1 MKIIAIIMIIATM
14 AVSCSSVE
22 DLTCKYPS
30 VNHLENTG
38 CKTHE
43 SEIADFDASESDSD
57 FEHGTIQIWCGDI
70 PMKMICRFNSLQ
82 YPCDFG
88 KVNIQVSYTDKTLTI
103 VEFPSSDQADC
114 LCEVDA
120 SFVIE
125 NLPDEDFMIKVYHG
139 DTFGNYNAN
148 KPNFVG
154 DTKSIASGEK
164 LEYSY
169 R

>member
-1 MKIIAIIMIIATM
+1 MIIATM
-14 AVSCSSVE
+14 AVSCSSME
-22 DLTCKYPS
+22 EITSKYPTI
-30 VNHLENTG
+30 NNLKNTE

-43 SEIADFDASESDSD
+43 LEIVNSDASEPDSD

-70 PMKMICRFNSLQ
+70 PMKIICRFNSLQ
-82 YPCDFG
+82 YPCDFE
-88 KVNIQVSYTDKTLTI
+88 KVNINVSYFNKTLTI

-125 NLPDEDFMIKVYHG
+125 NLPDEDFIIKVYHG
-139 DTFGNYNAN
+139 DTFGYYNAD
-148 KPNFVG
+148 KPKFVG
-154 DTKSIASGEK
+154 NTKSIVSGEK

-169 R
+169 

>member
-1 MKIIAIIMIIATM
+1 MKI
-14 AVSCSSVE
+14 
-22 DLTCKYPS
+22 
-30 VNHLENTG
+30 
-38 CKTHE
+38 
-43 SEIADFDASESDSD
+43 
-57 FEHGTIQIWCGDI
+57 
-70 PMKMICRFNSLQ
+70 ICRFNSLQ

-88 KVNIQVSYTDKTLTI
+88 KVNINVSYSNKTLTI

-125 NLPDEDFMIKVYHG
+125 NLPDVDFIIKVYHG
-139 DTFGNYNAN
+139 DTFGNYNAD
-148 KPNFVG
+148 KPKFVI

-169 R
+169 

>member
-1 MKIIAIIMIIATM
+1 MKIIAIIMIIATIS
-14 AVSCSSVE
+14 VSCSSVE
-22 DLTCKYPS
+22 ELTSKYPS
-30 VNHLENTG
+30 VNHLDNTG

-43 SEIADFDASESDSD
+43 LEIANSDASGFDAD

-70 PMKMICRFNSLQ
+70 PMKVICRFNSLQ

-88 KVNIQVSYTDKTLTI
+88 KVNINVSYSDKTLTI

-114 LCEVDA
+114 LCAVDA

-125 NLPDEDFMIKVYHG
+125 NLPDEDFIIKVYHG
-139 DTFGNYNAN
+139 DTFGNYNAD
-148 KPNFVG
+148 KPNFIG

-169 R
+169 

>member
-1 MKIIAIIMIIATM
+1 MIIATM
-14 AVSCSSVE
+14 AVSCSSME
-22 DLTCKYPS
+22 EITSKYPTI
-30 VNHLENTG
+30 NNLKNTE

-43 SEIADFDASESDSD
+43 LEIVNSDASEPDSD

-70 PMKMICRFNSLQ
+70 PMKIICRFNSLQ
-82 YPCDFG
+82 YPCDFE
-88 KVNIQVSYTDKTLTI
+88 KVNINVSYFNKTLTI

-125 NLPDEDFMIKVYHG
+125 NLPDEDFIIKVYHG
-139 DTFGNYNAN
+139 DIFGNYNAD

-169 R
+169 

>member
-1 MKIIAIIMIIATM
+1 MIIATM
-14 AVSCSSVE
+14 AVSCSRMEEITS
-22 DLTCKYPS
+22 KYPTI
-30 VNHLENTG
+30 NNLKNTECKAQELEIVY
-38 CKTHE
+38 
-43 SEIADFDASESDSD
+43 SDASEPDSD

-70 PMKMICRFNSLQ
+70 PMKVICRFNSLQ

-88 KVNIQVSYTDKTLTI
+88 KVNINVSYSNKTLTI

-125 NLPDEDFMIKVYHG
+125 NLPDEDFIIKVYHG
-139 DTFGNYNAN
+139 DTFGNYNAD

-169 R
+169 

>member
-1 MKIIAIIMIIATM
+1 MKLNALIMIIAAM

-22 DLTCKYPS
+22 DLTSKYPT

-38 CKTHE
+38 CKAHE
-43 SEIADFDASESDSD
+43 LVIADSDASDSDAD
-57 FEHGTIQIWCGDI
+57 FEHGTIQIWCGNI
-70 PMKMICRFNSLQ
+70 PMKVICRFNSLQ

-88 KVNIQVSYTDKTLTI
+88 KVNIQVSYSDKTLTI
-103 VEFPSSDQADC
+103 VEFPSAVQADC

-125 NLPDEDFMIKVYHG
+125 NLPDEDFIIKVYHG
-139 DTFGNYNAN
+139 DASGNYNAD
-148 KPNFVG
+148 KPAFVG

-169 R
+169 

>member
-1 MKIIAIIMIIATM
+1 MKIIAIIVIIAAM
-14 AVSCSSVE
+14 AVSCSSME
-22 DLTCKYPS
+22 EITSKYPS
-30 VNHLENTG
+30 VNNLENTE

-43 SEIADFDASESDSD
+43 LEIVDFDASESDSD

-70 PMKMICRFNSLQ
+70 PMKIICRFNSLQ

-88 KVNIQVSYTDKTLTI
+88 KVNINVSYSNKTLTI

-125 NLPDEDFMIKVYHG
+125 NLPDEDFIIKVYRG
-139 DTFGNYNAN
+139 DTFGNYNAD

-154 DTKSIASGEK
+154 DTKSITSGEK
-164 LEYSY
+164 VEYSY
-169 R
+169 

>member
-1 MKIIAIIMIIATM
+1 MIISTM
-14 AVSCSSVE
+14 AVSCSSME
-22 DLTCKYPS
+22 EITSKYPTI
-30 VNHLENTG
+30 NNLKNTE

-43 SEIADFDASESDSD
+43 LEIVNSDASESDSY

-70 PMKMICRFNSLQ
+70 PMKVICRFNSLQ

-88 KVNIQVSYTDKTLTI
+88 KVNVQVSYSDKTLTI

-125 NLPDEDFMIKVYHG
+125 NLPDEDFIIKVYHG
-139 DTFGNYNAN
+139 DTFGYYNAD
-148 KPNFVG
+148 KPKFVG
-154 DTKSIASGEK
+154 NTKSIVSGEK

-169 R
+169 